1 MIIIFIYEI
10 IIVLEM
16 KNKIIFLIILLKSTF
31 NQYIYLKKIRNLITE
46 EQKEKVCFNFNK
58 YEIEKEYSSINEY
71 IVSLKFKKVN
81 QESFLTKLILNQKL
95 KNLGKFFQE
104 NAIYIFFIILSILF
118 LIGKNIIYLL
128 LK

>member
-1 MIIIFIYEI
+1 MIIIFFYEI

-16 KNKIIFLIILLKSTF
+16 KNKIIFLIFLLKSTF

-104 NAIYIFFIILSILF
+104 NPIYIFFIIFSILF
-118 LIGKNIIYLL
+118 LIGKNILFNYY
-128 LK
+128 

>member
-1 MIIIFIYEI
+1 MIILFFYEI

-16 KNKIIFLIILLKSTF
+16 KNKIIFLIFLLKSTF

-104 NAIYIFFIILSILF
+104 NPIYIFFIILSILF
-118 LIGKNIIYLL
+118 LIGKNILFNYY
-128 LK
+128 